1 MKPLSCAVSAQ
12 RAGEDLIGTA
22 GHYQTYVFIECPLP
36 WPRKAFDSERMPL
49 ALRQYVKAIKAERS
63 VQFLCVNRGTA
74 SASSRTAV
82 LVYERADRSAPNGS
96 SKNFANRYCAQEFQ
110 VDGLD
115 QVVACLETHWQ
126 SDRAAS
132 QGKRPGQ
139 TIDQQ
144 DIFICTHGMRD
155 KCCAQ
160 FGQPFFRAAKRSV
173 EQGDLPNTRVWKVSH
188 IGGHRFAPT
197 AISMPDGRYYGRLT
211 LSALKALSTRSG
223 PISQL
228 RSVYRGWGILPLPL
242 QVLERQLL
250 LNHGWQW
257 LTYKAAYKLLASD
270 ASDRPS
276 DEQIQAELFVRAP
289 NVSEVTLYRASI
301 IRDAAK
307 TYGTKAS
314 CSDTSPSTFVKY
326 TVVACSVSTHPLAE
340 DSQPKPV
347 STL

>member
-1 MKPLSCAVSAQ
+1 MKPLPCAVSAQ

-22 GHYQTYVFIECPLP
+22 GHYQTYVFVECPLP
-36 WPRKAFDSERMPL
+36 WPKKAFDSERMPL
-49 ALRQYVKAIKAERS
+49 ALRQYVKSTKAERS
-63 VQFLCVNRGTA
+63 VQFLCINRGTA

-82 LVYERADRSAPNGS
+82 LVYEGADCLAQNGFS
-96 SKNFANRYCAQEFQ
+96 ENFANRYYGQEFQ

-126 SDRAAS
+126 SDRAAF
-132 QGKRPGQ
+132 QGNRPGR

-173 EQGDLPNTRVWKVSH
+173 AQGDLPNTRVWKVSH

-211 LSALKALSTRSG
+211 LSALKAISTRSG
-223 PISQL
+223 PVSQV
-228 RSVYRGWGILPLPL
+228 RSVYRGWGILPPPL
-242 QVLERQLL
+242 QVLERQLFL
-250 LNHGWQW
+250 SHGWQW
-257 LTYKAAYKLLASD
+257 LTYEVACNLLASD
-270 ASDRPS
+270 TGDRPS
-276 DEQIQAELFVRAP
+276 DELQAELFVRAP
-289 NVSEVTLYRASI
+289 NVSGVTLYRASI

-314 CSDTSPSTFVKY
+314 CRDTSPSTFVKY
-326 TVVACSVSTHPLAE
+326 TVTAYSVSTHPLAE
-340 DSQPKPV
+340 DLQPKPA